1 MFTRTCLLLA
11 SALMLATLASGPA
24 GAGFVT
30 GRDLLASC
38 SPHPADPVYRLKV
51 AECRGY
57 VIAVADSSEC
67 DRRNVEFKWNSAM
80 NSSQRDL
87 VETVVKWLHTH
98 PAMLPFQ
105 ADGLVAAALSEAY
118 PCNDVTASGS
128 GAP

>member
-1 MFTRTCLLLA
+1 MFTRTCLILA
-11 SALMLATLASGPA
+11 SALVLATFAAGPA

-38 SPHPADPVYRLKV
+38 SPQSHDPVYRLKV

-67 DRRNVEFKWNSAM
+67 SRRNIEFKWNSSL

-87 VETVVKWLHTH
+87 VDTVITWLDAH
-98 PAMLPFQ
+98 PAMLSFQ
-105 ADGLVAAALSEAY
+105 ADGLVAAALSEAF
-118 PCNDVTASGS
+118 PCNDVTASGDS
-128 GAP
+128 TP